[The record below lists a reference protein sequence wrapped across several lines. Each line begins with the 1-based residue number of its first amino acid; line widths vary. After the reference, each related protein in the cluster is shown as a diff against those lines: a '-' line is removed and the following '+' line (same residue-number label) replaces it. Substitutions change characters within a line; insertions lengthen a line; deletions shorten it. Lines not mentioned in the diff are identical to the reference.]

1 VVGTSGGARV
11 PRMSGG
17 GGDGTN
23 GRGGVD
29 PASLTEAG
37 IGGGA
42 KWSGGVG
49 GGARIEITGRGK
61 RWLKASYLSCC
72 FSIERCKK

>member
-1 VVGTSGGARV
+1 
-11 PRMSGG
+11 
-17 GGDGTN
+17 
-23 GRGGVD
+23 VD